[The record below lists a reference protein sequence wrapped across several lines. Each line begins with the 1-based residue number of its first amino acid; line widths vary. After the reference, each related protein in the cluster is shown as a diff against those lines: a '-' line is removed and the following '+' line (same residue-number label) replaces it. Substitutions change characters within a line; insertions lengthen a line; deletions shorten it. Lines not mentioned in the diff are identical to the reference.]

1 MFLEQAQRVENAEPF
16 PGMAL
21 KAGAFSSAV
30 NKIEE
35 QLNAISERY
44 FSINRLAADGH
55 YGLQTA
61 DAVRTFQTLFG
72 LPVTGEVDFATWYKM
87 QEIFADVKRAEEATF

>member
-30 NKIEE
+30 NRVEE

-44 FSINRLAADGH
+44 ITINRLAADGH
-55 YGLQTA
+55 YGLQTT
-61 DAVRTFQTLFG
+61 DAMRTF
-72 LPVTGEVDFATWYKM
+72 
-87 QEIFADVKRAEEATF
+87 